1 MSQQQTFKRQ
11 SKIPIKLGIAFADNG
26 LRITVNS
33 PRLINL
39 ANLLMRKSMQEID
52 NGKRLSNNFRKVR
65 ESLTFTEERFDNQKI
80 NTLVNS
86 NQIPN
91 LRFLNTLDLIAE
103 TTINDVFTNPEI
115 EEWIELFQTFV
126 KLMKKINKE
135 FDLLD

>member
-11 SKIPIKLGIAFADNG
+11 SKIPIKLGIAKADNG
-26 LRITVNS
+26 LRLTVNS

-39 ANLLMRKSMQEID
+39 ANTLMRKSMQEID
-52 NGKRLSNNFRKVR
+52 NGNRLNNDFRKVR
-65 ESLTFTEERFDNQKI
+65 ESLTFRDERFDNQKI

-86 NQIPN
+86 EKIPN

-103 TTINDVFTNPEI
+103 TTINDVFTDPEI

>member
-11 SKIPIKLGIAFADNG
+11 SKIPIKLGIAKADNG
-26 LRITVNS
+26 LRLTVNS

-39 ANLLMRKSMQEID
+39 ANTLMRKSMQEID
-52 NGKRLSNNFRKVR
+52 NGNRLNNDFRKVR
-65 ESLTFTEERFDNQKI
+65 ESLTFREERFDNQKI

-86 NQIPN
+86 EKIPN

-103 TTINDVFTNPEI
+103 TTINDVFTDPEI

>member
-11 SKIPIKLGIAFADNG
+11 SKIPIKLGIAKADNG
-26 LRITVNS
+26 LRLTVNS

-39 ANLLMRKSMQEID
+39 ANTLMRKSMQEID
-52 NGKRLSNNFRKVR
+52 NGNRLSNNFRKVR

-86 NQIPN
+86 EKIPN

-103 TTINDVFTNPEI
+103 TTINDVFTDPEI
-115 EEWIELFQTFV
+115 EEWIELFQIFV

>member
-11 SKIPIKLGIAFADNG
+11 SKIPIKLGIAKADNG
-26 LRITVNS
+26 LRLTVNS

-39 ANLLMRKSMQEID
+39 ANTLMRKSMQEID
-52 NGKRLSNNFRKVR
+52 NGNRLNNDFRKVR
-65 ESLTFTEERFDNQKI
+65 ESLTFREERFDNQKI

-86 NQIPN
+86 EKIPN

-103 TTINDVFTNPEI
+103 TTINDVFTDPEI
-115 EEWIELFQTFV
+115 EEWIELFQIFV

>member
-115 EEWIELFQTFV
+115 QEWIELFQTFV

>member
-1 MSQQQTFKRQ
+1 MSQITTFKRQ
-11 SKIPIKLGIAFADNG
+11 SKIPIKLGIAKADNG
-26 LRITVNS
+26 LRLTVNS

-39 ANLLMRKSMQEID
+39 ANSLMRKSMQEVD
-52 NGKRLSNNFRKVR
+52 NGNRLSNDFRKVR
-65 ESLTFTEERFDNQKI
+65 ESLTFRPERFDKQKI

-86 NQIPN
+86 EKIPN

-103 TTINDVFTNPEI
+103 TTINDVFTDPEI

>member
-11 SKIPIKLGIAFADNG
+11 SKIPIKLGIAKADNG
-26 LRITVNS
+26 LRLTVNS

-39 ANLLMRKSMQEID
+39 ANTLMRKSMQEID
-52 NGKRLSNNFRKVR
+52 NGNRLSNNFRKVR

-86 NQIPN
+86 EKIPN

-103 TTINDVFTNPEI
+103 TTINDVFTDPEI

>member
-1 MSQQQTFKRQ
+1 MSQITTFKRQ
-11 SKIPIKLGIAFADNG
+11 SKIPIKLGIAKADNG
-26 LRITVNS
+26 LRLTVNS

-39 ANLLMRKSMQEID
+39 ANSLMRKSMQEID
-52 NGKRLSNNFRKVR
+52 NGNRLSNDFRKVR
-65 ESLTFTEERFDNQKI
+65 ESLTFRPERFDREKI

-86 NQIPN
+86 EKIPN

-103 TTINDVFTNPEI
+103 TTINDVFTDPEI

>member
-1 MSQQQTFKRQ
+1 MSQITTFKRQ
-11 SKIPIKLGIAFADNG
+11 SKIPIKLGIAKADNG
-26 LRITVNS
+26 LRLTVNS

-39 ANLLMRKSMQEID
+39 ANSLMRKSMQEID
-52 NGKRLSNNFRKVR
+52 NGNRLSNDFHKVR
-65 ESLTFTEERFDNQKI
+65 ESLTFRQERFDNQKI

-86 NQIPN
+86 EKIPN

-103 TTINDVFTNPEI
+103 TTINDVFTDPEI

-135 FDLLD
+135 YDLLD

>member
-1 MSQQQTFKRQ
+1 MSQITTFKRQ
-11 SKIPIKLGIAFADNG
+11 SKIPIKLGIAKADNG
-26 LRITVNS
+26 LRLTVNS

-39 ANLLMRKSMQEID
+39 ANSLMRKSMQEVD
-52 NGKRLSNNFRKVR
+52 NGNRLSNDFRKVR
-65 ESLTFTEERFDNQKI
+65 ESLTFRPERFDREKI

-86 NQIPN
+86 EKIPN

-103 TTINDVFTNPEI
+103 TTINDVFTDPEI

>member
-11 SKIPIKLGIAFADNG
+11 SKIPIKLGIAKADNG
-26 LRITVNS
+26 LRLTVNS

-39 ANLLMRKSMQEID
+39 ANSLMRKSMQEID
-52 NGKRLSNNFRKVR
+52 NGNRLNNDFRKVR
-65 ESLTFTEERFDNQKI
+65 ESLTFREERFDNQKI

-86 NQIPN
+86 EKIPN

-103 TTINDVFTNPEI
+103 TTINDVFTDPEI

>member
-1 MSQQQTFKRQ
+1 MSQITTFKRQ
-11 SKIPIKLGIAFADNG
+11 SKIPIKLGIAKADNG
-26 LRITVNS
+26 LRLTVNS

-39 ANLLMRKSMQEID
+39 ANSLMRKSMQEID
-52 NGKRLSNNFRKVR
+52 NGNRLSNDFRKVR
-65 ESLTFTEERFDNQKI
+65 ESLTFREERFDREKI

-86 NQIPN
+86 EKIPN

-103 TTINDVFTNPEI
+103 TTINDVFTDPEI

>member
-26 LRITVNS
+26 LRLTVNS

-86 NQIPN
+86 EKIPN

>member
-1 MSQQQTFKRQ
+1 MSQITTFKRQ
-11 SKIPIKLGIAFADNG
+11 SKIPIKLGIAKADNG
-26 LRITVNS
+26 LRLTVNS

-39 ANLLMRKSMQEID
+39 ANSLMRKSMQEID
-52 NGKRLSNNFRKVR
+52 NGNRLSNDFRKVR
-65 ESLTFTEERFDNQKI
+65 ESLTFREERFDNQKI

-86 NQIPN
+86 EKIPN

-103 TTINDVFTNPEI
+103 TTINDVFTDPEI
-115 EEWIELFQTFV
+115 QEWIELFQTFV

>member
-26 LRITVNS
+26 LRLTVNS

-39 ANLLMRKSMQEID
+39 ANSLMRKSMQEVD
-52 NGKRLSNNFRKVR
+52 NGKRLSNDFRKVR
-65 ESLTFTEERFDNQKI
+65 ESLTFREERFDNQKI

-86 NQIPN
+86 EKIPN

-115 EEWIELFQTFV
+115 QEWIELFQTFV

>member
-1 MSQQQTFKRQ
+1 MSQITTFKRQ
-11 SKIPIKLGIAFADNG
+11 SKIPIKLGIAKADNG
-26 LRITVNS
+26 LRLTVNS

-39 ANLLMRKSMQEID
+39 ANTLMRKSMQEID
-52 NGKRLSNNFRKVR
+52 NGNRLNNDFRKVR
-65 ESLTFTEERFDNQKI
+65 ESLTFREERFDNQKI

-86 NQIPN
+86 EKIPN

-103 TTINDVFTNPEI
+103 TTINDVFTDPEI

>member
-1 MSQQQTFKRQ
+1 MSQITTFKRQ
-11 SKIPIKLGIAFADNG
+11 SKIPIKLGIAKADNG
-26 LRITVNS
+26 LRLTVNS

-39 ANLLMRKSMQEID
+39 ANSLMRKSMQEID
-52 NGKRLSNNFRKVR
+52 NGNRLNNDFRKVR
-65 ESLTFTEERFDNQKI
+65 ESLTFREERFDNQKI

-86 NQIPN
+86 EKIPN

-103 TTINDVFTNPEI
+103 TTINDVFTDPEI

>member
-1 MSQQQTFKRQ
+1 
-11 SKIPIKLGIAFADNG
+11 
-26 LRITVNS
+26 
-33 PRLINL
+33 
-39 ANLLMRKSMQEID
+39 MQEID
-52 NGKRLSNNFRKVR
+52 NGNRLSNDFRKVR
-65 ESLTFTEERFDNQKI
+65 ESLTFREERFDREKI

-86 NQIPN
+86 EKIPN

-103 TTINDVFTNPEI
+103 TTINDVFTDPEI

>member
-11 SKIPIKLGIAFADNG
+11 SKIPIKLGIAKADNG
-26 LRITVNS
+26 LRLTVNS

-39 ANLLMRKSMQEID
+39 ANTLMRKSMQEID
-52 NGKRLSNNFRKVR
+52 NGNRLNNDFRKVR
-65 ESLTFTEERFDNQKI
+65 ESLTFRDERFDNQKI

-86 NQIPN
+86 EKIPN

-103 TTINDVFTNPEI
+103 TTINDVFTDPEI
-115 EEWIELFQTFV
+115 EEWIELFQIFV